1 MYARQH
7 SSNWYIL
14 TNVLSS
20 DLEDSIC
27 KEYGFL
33 EDAHLLW
40 KVLKEKFA
48 TSRSKQDSV
57 DSLSLTKLV

>member
-1 MYARQH
+1 MYAIQH

-14 TNVLSS
+14 ANVLSS
-20 DLEDSIC
+20 VLEDSIC

-48 TSRSKQDSV
+48 TSQST
-57 DSLSLTKLV
+57 LLV